1 MSSEHTDFELFIKNQ
16 VERWKQIRT
25 VEKKAEKQIS
35 VVTISS
41 EPGSGGQLVAREVA
55 KKLSFDLF
63 ERDIVKKIA
72 ESVHISDTVIHT
84 MEKKRLSG
92 IEDFL
97 SSLVNDRYL
106 WPGLYLEHLMKVIG
120 VIGKHGR
127 AVIVGRGANFI
138 IPPDEALRVRLVAPL
153 DVRVRNIAKAFE
165 ISPQAAKK
173 RVMNRESN
181 RRAFCRQSF
190 NANLA
195 DPCNYDLV
203 INTHWISIDTA
214 VQTICAALESSNG

>member
-1 MSSEHTDFELFIKNQ
+1 MESGNKDFELFIKGQ
-16 VERWKQIRT
+16 VEKWKRMQT
-25 VEKKAEKQIS
+25 GEGKEEKRIS

-41 EPGSGGQLVAREVA
+41 EPGSGGQLVARA
-55 KKLSFDLF
+55 IADRLDFDLF

-72 ESVHISDTVIHT
+72 TSVKTSATIIST

-97 SSLVNDRYL
+97 ASLVNDRYL
-106 WPGLYLEHLMKVIG
+106 WPGLYLEHLMKIIG

-138 IPPDEALRVRLVAPL
+138 LPHDETLSVRLVAPL
-153 DVRVRNIAKAFE
+153 EVRIQNIAKAFD
-165 ISPQAAKK
+165 ISPLAAKK
-173 RVMNRESN
+173 RVMNRESK
-181 RRAFCRQSF
+181 RTAFCRQSF
-190 NANLA
+190 NADIA

-203 INTHWISIDTA
+203 INTTRIGIAAA
-214 VQTICAALESSNG
+214 VETICAALGRQ